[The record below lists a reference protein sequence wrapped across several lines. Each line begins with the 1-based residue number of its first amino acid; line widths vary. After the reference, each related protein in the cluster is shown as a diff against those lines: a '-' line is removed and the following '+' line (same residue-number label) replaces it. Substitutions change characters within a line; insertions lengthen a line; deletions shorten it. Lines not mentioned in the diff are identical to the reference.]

1 MFRSVSFFLTL
12 SLAVCFN
19 AAAATKAIKF
29 GKLWDGHRV
38 IANAVVIVDDD
49 KIRSVA
55 ANGAIPAGVQTID
68 LKSFTGIPGMID
80 MHTHVTYY
88 WSGDPGTNPRRQGQR
103 HVAITVVLSQRNGMK
118 ALEAGVTTLRD
129 LNASGGADMD
139 LRDLINM
146 GALVGPRLFVSGAGL
161 HGLPK
166 IPEMSDKVAEQ
177 IKATK
182 AVIAAGAD
190 WVKIF
195 GSTGGFDN
203 VTGDQ
208 TVSYEEMKAIVDEAH
223 SEGHKVAIHSYGPAG
238 ARDAI
243 RAGCDT
249 LEHATDMDDATIA
262 EMVSKKIWYVPTI
275 DHNQYYVENADEVY
289 KFPAGAKENLNDYI
303 QRNYI
308 TAQKAFKAGARMLVG
323 SDAVY
328 NGFGLNMRELTWF
341 VKMGMTNE
349 QAMQTATV
357 LPAEALGMEKSL
369 GSVAPGYFAD
379 IVAVQG
385 DPLTDIQV
393 AIKNV
398 RWVMKGGAVVVDK
411 TGHSGVRP
419 E

>member
-1 MFRSVSFFLTL
+1 MIRSVRLLFVL
-12 SLAVCFN
+12 SVVAGMSSR
-19 AAAATKAIKF
+19 AETKALKF
-29 GKLWDGHRV
+29 GRLWDGHRV
-38 IANAVVIVDDD
+38 IANAVVVVEDDR
-49 KIRSVA
+49 IRSVSA
-55 ANGAIPAGVQTID
+55 DGAVPSGAQTID
-68 LKSFTGIPGMID
+68 LSRFTGVPGMID

-88 WSGDPGTNPRRQGQR
+88 WNGNPGTNPRRQGPR

-129 LNASGGADMD
+129 LNASGGADID

-161 HGLPK
+161 HGLPE
-166 IPEMSDKVAEQ
+166 IRDLMDKVAEQ
-177 IKATK
+177 IKQTET
-182 AVIAAGAD
+182 VLAAGAD
-190 WVKIF
+190 WVKVF

-208 TVSYEEMKAIVDEAH
+208 TVSYEEMKAIVDTAH
-223 SEGHKVAIHSYGPAG
+223 AKGHKVAIHSYGPAG

-275 DHNQYYVENADEVY
+275 DHNQYYVENADDVY
-289 KFPAGAKENLNDYI
+289 KFPTGAKDNLKDYI

-349 QAMQTATV
+349 QALQTATV
-357 LPAEALGMEKSL
+357 LPAEALGMKNSL

-379 IVAVQG
+379 IVALQG
-385 DPLTDIQV
+385 DPLADIQV
-393 AIKNV
+393 AVKNV
-398 RWVMKGGAVVVDK
+398 IWVMKGGTVVVDK
-411 TGHSGVRP
+411 TRNSDASR
-419 E
+419 

>member
-1 MFRSVSFFLTL
+1 MFRSPKFLLTL

-19 AAAATKAIKF
+19 ATAATKAIRF
-29 GKLWDGHRV
+29 GKLWDGHRI

-88 WSGDPGTNPRRQGQR
+88 WSGEPGTSPRRQGPR

-146 GALVGPRLFVSGAGL
+146 GALVGPRLFVAGGGL

-190 WVKIF
+190 WVKVF

-208 TVSYEEMKAIVDEAH
+208 TVSYEEMQAIVDTAH
-223 SEGHKVAIHSYGPAG
+223 AAGHKVAIHSYGPAG

-275 DHNQYYVENADEVY
+275 DHNQYYVENADDVY
-289 KFPAGAKENLNDYI
+289 KFPPGAKENLNDYI

-349 QAMQTATV
+349 QALQTATV

-385 DPLTDIQV
+385 DPLTGIQV

-411 TGHSGVRP
+411 TQKSGVRP
-419 E
+419 D

>member
-1 MFRSVSFFLTL
+1 MFRRVQFQLAL
-12 SLAVCFN
+12 SLSICLSAT
-19 AAAATKAIKF
+19 AATKAIKF
-29 GKLWDGHRV
+29 GKLWDGNRV
-38 IANAVVIVDDD
+38 ISNAVVIVDDD
-49 KIRSVA
+49 KIRSVE
-55 ANGAIPAGVQTID
+55 ANGKVPPGVQTID

-88 WSGDPGTNPRRQGQR
+88 WDGAPGTTPRRQPRR
-103 HVAITVVLSQRNGMK
+103 HVAVTVVLSQRNGMK
-118 ALEAGVTTLRD
+118 SLEAGVTTLRD
-129 LNASGGADMD
+129 LNAAGGADID

-146 GALVGPRLFVSGAGL
+146 GALVGPRLFVSGSGL

-166 IPEMSDKVAEQ
+166 ITDMNEKIAEQ

-182 AVIAAGAD
+182 ATLEAGAD
-190 WVKIF
+190 WVKVF

-203 VTGDQ
+203 VTGDE
-208 TVSYEEMKAIVDEAH
+208 TVSYEEMKAIVDTAH
-223 SEGHKVAIHSYGPAG
+223 AAGHKVAIHSYGPDG

-262 EMVSKKIWYVPTI
+262 EMVQKKIWYVPTI
-275 DHNQYYVENADEVY
+275 DHNQYYVENNDVY
-289 KFPAGAKENLNDYI
+289 QFPAGAKENLEDYI
-303 QRNYI
+303 RRNYI

-323 SDAVY
+323 SDGVY

-349 QAMQTATV
+349 QALQSATV
-357 LPAEALGMEKSL
+357 SAAEALGMEKSL

-385 DPLTDIQV
+385 DPLADIQV
-393 AIKNV
+393 VIKNV

-411 TGHSGVRP
+411 TL
-419 E
+419 